1 MELSNQNFVQ
11 EYYNNY
17 SNKDSFNQMNY
28 LLNESKST
36 RETIVINNNQLIKH
50 AKHISLEDAVKYSV
64 NSFNSSGTNFNSNY
78 DYFNDYNIFY
88 FKNPELNYLD
98 DIYNELLIEEKK
110 NEFFQSYDYMSYQY
124 ELTPKLRACLIN
136 FIYTICQYFN
146 LNDKTLYLSI
156 QILDRF
162 LCSKKI
168 DISYIQLLGASSL
181 FISTKFNEI
190 IIPPIDYW
198 LKILKGKY
206 NKNEFLVMEY
216 FILDS
221 IDYNILPLYPVSFF
235 EIINEKIKFNKYEFY
250 LGLLLIEISQFE
262 YNIIKYKSS
271 IIVQSVV
278 YLLLSVKKKKNP
290 NLDINDIMLN
300 IFQGVD
306 LKKNCQNTNNIK
318 NCSHLIC
325 ILMDN
330 IKANIFEI
338 VYKKFSSKEYYN
350 VTDFSLFM

>member
-1 MELSNQNFVQ
+1 MELSKQNFFR
-11 EYYNNY
+11 ENYNY
-17 SNKDSFNQMNY
+17 SNYDSYEMNY
-28 LLNESKST
+28 ILNESKST
-36 RETIVINNNQLIKH
+36 RETIVINNNQFIKH
-50 AKHISLEDAVKYSV
+50 AKHISLEDALKYSV
-64 NSFNSSGTNFNSNY
+64 NSFNSNEKIFNSNLDD
-78 DYFNDYNIFY
+78 DYFNDYNFY
-88 FKNPELNYLD
+88 FKNPECNYLNE
-98 DIYNELLIEEKK
+98 IYNELLIEEKK
-110 NEFFQSYDYMSYQY
+110 NEFFQSFDYMSYQY
-124 ELTPKLRACLIN
+124 DLTPKIRACLIN
-136 FIYTICQYFN
+136 FIYMISEHFN
-146 LNDKTLYLSI
+146 LNDKTIYLSI

-168 DISYIQLLGASSL
+168 DISYIQLLGVSSL

>member
-1 MELSNQNFVQ
+1 MELSNRNFVQ

-28 LLNESKST
+28 ILNESKST
-36 RETIVINNNQLIKH
+36 RETIVINNNQLINH
-50 AKHISLEDAVKYSV
+50 VKHISLEDATKYSV
-64 NSFNSSGTNFNSNY
+64 NSFNSSGTNFNLNY
-78 DYFNDYNIFY
+78 DYFNDYNNFY
-88 FKNPELNYLD
+88 FKNPELIYLD

-110 NEFFQSYDYMSYQY
+110 NEFFQSYDYMAYQY

-136 FIYTICQYFN
+136 FIYLISEHFS
-146 LNDKTLYLSI
+146 LNDKTIYLSI
-156 QILDRF
+156 QIVDRF

-190 IIPPIDYW
+190 IIPPIEYW
-198 LKILKGKY
+198 LKILKRKY
-206 NKNEFLVMEY
+206 SKNEFLVMEY

-278 YLLLSVKKKKNP
+278 YLILSVKKKKNP

-338 VYKKFSSKEYYN
+338 VYRKFSSKEYYN

>member
-1 MELSNQNFVQ
+1 MELSKQNFFR
-11 EYYNNY
+11 ENYNY
-17 SNKDSFNQMNY
+17 SNYDSYEMNY
-28 LLNESKST
+28 ILNESKST
-36 RETIVINNNQLIKH
+36 RETIVINNNQFIKH
-50 AKHISLEDAVKYSV
+50 AKHISLEDALKYSV
-64 NSFNSSGTNFNSNY
+64 NSFNSNEKIFNSNLDD
-78 DYFNDYNIFY
+78 DYFNDYNFY
-88 FKNPELNYLD
+88 FKNPECNYLNE
-98 DIYNELLIEEKK
+98 IYNELLIEEKK

-124 ELTPKLRACLIN
+124 ELTPKIRACLIN
-136 FIYTICQYFN
+136 FIYMISEHFN
-146 LNDKTLYLSI
+146 LNDKTIYLSI

-168 DISYIQLLGASSL
+168 DISYIQLLGVTSL

-190 IIPPIDYW
+190 IFPPIEYW
-198 LKILKGKY
+198 LKILKGNY
-206 NKNEFLVMEY
+206 NKTQFLVMEN

-221 IDYNILPLYPVSFF
+221 IDFNILPLYPVSFF

-278 YLLLSVKKKKNP
+278 YLILLVKKRKNP
-290 NLDINDIMLN
+290 NLDIYEIMLN

-306 LKKNCQNTNNIK
+306 LKKNCQNTLNIK

-338 VYKKFSSKEYYN
+338 VYRKFSSKEYYN